1 MMKRT
6 LPLFVALC
14 LTLSACGG
22 KEEQNASDKTPQE
35 LTAAYTQAI
44 TAAQDAEEQE
54 AFPLLDPADSD
65 TTELILPSM
74 GIDPAEDVTAY
85 AVAASMRGIQA
96 YNIAAFMPAPDK
108 SDTVVEALEGYIDT
122 QKQTFHR
129 YLEDQYDIAAS
140 AKLETLS
147 DGTVLLVMCPDQ
159 DAALATIKSALE
171 A

>member
-1 MMKRT
+1 MKRT

-22 KEEQNASDKTPQE
+22 KEDENASGKTPEE
-35 LTAAYTQAI
+35 LTAAYSQAI
-44 TAAQDAEEQE
+44 TAAQDAEERE

-65 TTELILPSM
+65 TAELVLPSM
-74 GIDPAEDVTAY
+74 GVALEDVTAY
-85 AVAASMRGIQA
+85 AVAASTRGIQA

-108 SDTVVEALEGYIDT
+108 SDTVVEALEGYIDA

-147 DGTVLLVMCPDQ
+147 DGTVLLVMCPGQ
-159 DAALATIKSALE
+159 DAALAAIRSALE

>member
-1 MMKRT
+1 MKRT
-6 LPLFVALC
+6 LPLFLALC

-22 KEEQNASDKTPQE
+22 KENQNASGKTPEE
-35 LTAAYTQAI
+35 LTAAYAQAI
-44 TAAQDAEEQE
+44 TAAQSDEEQE
-54 AFPLLDPADSD
+54 AFPLLDPDDSD
-65 TTELILPSM
+65 TTELVLPSM
-74 GIDPAEDVTAY
+74 GIAPEDVTAY

-96 YNIAAFMPAPDK
+96 YNIAAFMPAQDK

-122 QKQTFHR
+122 QTQTFHR

-159 DAALATIKSALE
+159 DTVLETIKSALQ

>member
-1 MMKRT
+1 MKRT
-6 LPLFVALC
+6 LPLFLALC

-22 KEEQNASDKTPQE
+22 KEGNASDKTPEE
-35 LTAAYTQAI
+35 LTAAYSQAI
-44 TAAQDAEEQE
+44 TAAQSDEEQE
-54 AFPLLDPADSD
+54 AFPLLDPTHSD
-65 TTELILPSM
+65 TTELVLPSM
-74 GIDPAEDVTAY
+74 GIAPEDVTAY

-96 YNIAAFMPAPDK
+96 YNIAAFMPAQDK

-159 DAALATIKSALE
+159 DAVLESIKSALE

>member
-1 MMKRT
+1 MKRT
-6 LPLFVALC
+6 LPLFLALC

-22 KEEQNASDKTPQE
+22 KGDQNASDKTPEE
-35 LTAAYTQAI
+35 LTAAYSQAI
-44 TAAQDAEEQE
+44 TAAQSDEEQE

-65 TTELILPSM
+65 TTELVLPSM
-74 GIDPAEDVTAY
+74 GIAPEDVTAY

-96 YNIAAFMPAPDK
+96 YNIAAFMPAQDK
-108 SDTVVEALEGYIDT
+108 SDTVVEALEGYIDA

-159 DAALATIKSALE
+159 DAVLETIKSALE